1 MLLLILISSISGSK
15 SNILLLLLLLFLFFL
30 GDKLKASICFS
41 FFEPPNF
48 SFSLFI
54 SFKFI
59 EKKRFST
66 LISLSLSFSGF
77 TSDEINFAFFLVGL
91 TRANNISDWTF
102 LLRSKSILLFVFLSF
117 VKFFFLELYKEF
129 DLFFPLYLDNSSLIL
144 FSLSLSFSLSLLIL
158 FVLLLI
164 LVLLLVVLLGK
175 VTCSV
180 LFNFLG
186 IFIRNLFFKYLQKF
200 MLSLLI
206 GLFI

>member
-1 MLLLILISSISGSK
+1 M
-15 SNILLLLLLLFLFFL
+15 
-30 GDKLKASICFS
+30 CFS
-41 FFEPPNF
+41 FFDPRNFSF

-91 TRANNISDWTF
+91 TRANNISDCTF
-102 LLRSKSILLFVFLSF
+102 LLRSNSTLLLLFCFLSF
-117 VKFFFLELYKEF
+117 VKFFFFELYKEF
-129 DLFFPLYLDNSSLIL
+129 DLFFPLYLDSSSLTL
-144 FSLSLSFSLSLLIL
+144 FSLSLLLLIL
-158 FVLLLI
+158 FELLLI